1 MSILRNYKNKNNC
14 KKIKNKKSAQSAME
28 YLMTYGWAIL
38 IIAVVLVV
46 LFHMG
51 VFNTNIGPKASPGS
65 CKVIRPD
72 GPGTIQYIGL
82 QGASCNKDPEYVA
95 YFNGNTSWIPIGKD
109 PYVLNPNLTSA
120 TVTLWFKY
128 EGLPTYSSGEFGLA
142 FTDEWAQQVAIGANT
157 ISATY
162 GACMNGG
169 NWYSFLM
176 PNTQSWHFFAITG
189 SDKYGEALYLDGQQI
204 YANTIGT
211 SGLVSTGGYVSIGG
225 TGTGGPHCC
234 GYNYNGLLAN
244 AQFYNTSLS
253 TNDIQAL
260 YQEGIGGAPIDL
272 DHLVGWWPLNGNA
285 NDYSGNGNNGVPNN
299 IIFVSSWQNGY
310 TAP

>member
-51 VFNTNIGPKASPGS
+51 LFNTNIGPKASPGS

-72 GPGTIQYIGL
+72 GPGTIPYIGL
-82 QGASCNKDPEYVA
+82 QGASCNGKLPQYVMEIVEPPVNGIPAYIKVQNNPALTITPEE
-95 YFNGNTSWIPIGKD
+95 
-109 PYVLNPNLTSA
+109 NLTISSWVNIISTRSGFINDFLDIGFDASYCEGEIRDSYGAFQMVRGSNQEMYFGPQLGKWYNYIGIYSYNGISGNVYLYVNGTYVGGGPAGTCTA
-120 TVTLWFKY
+120 TTRNVII
-128 EGLPTYSSGEFGLA
+128 GEVGS
-142 FTDEWAQQVAIGANT
+142 IGALNET
-157 ISATY
+157 LIS
-162 GACMNGG
+162 NV
-169 NWYSFLM
+169 
-176 PNTQSWHFFAITG
+176 
-189 SDKYGEALYLDGQQI
+189 QI
-204 YANTIGT
+204 
-211 SGLVSTGGYVSIGG
+211 
-225 TGTGGPHCC
+225 
-234 GYNYNGLLAN
+234 
-244 AQFYNTSLS
+244 YNTSLS

-272 DHLVGWWPLNGNA
+272 NHLAGWWPLNGNA

-299 IIFVSSWQNGY
+299 INFASSWQNGY